1 MGNTKKLGVVL
12 SGGGARGFAHLG
24 LLQVLEEM
32 NIQPEIISGTSAGAI
47 AAAFYADGFKPNEI
61 VDILMERSFIRYA
74 ELSLPR
80 SGGIMRLTGIKSL
93 LEKKLK
99 SKNIEDL
106 KIPVIICATN
116 MNTGESVFFSEGPLV
131 ERVLASASIPVIFQ
145 LIEIDGY
152 QFADG
157 GVLNNMPVEPIKD
170 KVDVILGVNVT
181 APSEK
186 KNLRSVFEIAER
198 SFHLSISSNLSVQS
212 RLCDHYIEMPELM
225 DYSLLKSSQGKE
237 IFDVGY
243 MKAKKYFKDHPL
255 DLGQEES

>member
-1 MGNTKKLGVVL
+1 MGDKKKLGVVL

-32 NIQPEIISGTSAGAI
+32 KVRPEVIAGTSAGAI
-47 AAAFYADGFKPNEI
+47 AAAFYADGYKPKEI

-106 KIPVIICATN
+106 EIPVIICATN
-116 MNTGESVFFSEGPLV
+116 MNTGESVFFSKGALV

-145 LIEIDGY
+145 LIDIDGFQY
-152 QFADG
+152 ADG

-186 KNLRSVFEIAER
+186 KDLHSVFEIAER
-198 SFHLSISSNLSVQS
+198 SFHLSISANVNIQA
-212 RLCDHYIEMPELM
+212 RLCDYYIEMPELM
-225 DYSLLKSSQGKE
+225 EYSLLKSSHGKE

-243 MKAKKYFKDHPL
+243 MKAKQYFKNHPL
-255 DLGQEES
+255 NLD